1 MYESCL
7 QCKYEKKILSNRK
20 TKEEAMINI
29 VQNYKDTIQYNGVA
43 YVMPL
48 TC

>member
-1 MYESCL
+1 MRVVYSVNMKK
-7 QCKYEKKILSNRK
+7 KYSPIGRK
-20 TKEEAMINI
+20 KEEAMINI
-29 VQNYKDTIQYNGVA
+29 VQNYKEAIKYNGVA